1 MKRLSNDQKTFLILN
16 LVLFA
21 GALVYPIYHY
31 CVFHFNTPFSHC
43 FLKEWF
49 GIYCPLCGGTRCV
62 YELLHFRFLSALYYN
77 AYVVFA
83 VALFLVWD
91 VATLI
96 GFLRGRKSFF
106 RIPKW
111 VYVFLTVLL
120 FLFFALRTVL
130 LFAYGIDPI
139 GDLS

>member
-1 MKRLSNDQKTFLILN
+1 MKQLFKDQKRFLCLN
-16 LVLFA
+16 LVFLT
-21 GALVYPIYHY
+21 GALVYPLY
-31 CVFHFNTPFSHC
+31 CYWVFHFNTPFSHC

-49 GIYCPLCGGTRCV
+49 GIYCPLCGGTRAL
-62 YELLHFRFLSALYYN
+62 YELLHLRFLSALRYN
-77 AYVVFA
+77 TYVVLFA
-83 VALFLVWD
+83 VLVILWD
-91 VATLI
+91 IVTFI
-96 GFLRGRKSFF
+96 GFLRGRKTFF